1 VNLLR
6 DARFF
11 EVQESDDTIV
21 IAFEDKSQ
29 LMPGPLKVILAMQPT
44 LELRKW
50 ITKDL
55 RGQDTLVELSEIVR
69 VDDFDPDWFKP
80 AAIVLERLR

>member
-1 VNLLR
+1 
-6 DARFF
+6 
-11 EVQESDDTIV
+11 
-21 IAFEDKSQ
+21 
-29 LMPGPLKVILAMQPT
+29 LAMQPT

-69 VDDFDPDWFKP
+69 VDDFDPGWFKP
-80 AAIVLERLR
+80 ASFALERLR